1 MELKTQCRERFKP
14 AVDAINE
21 IIKQEDNTDRPILV
35 AIDGRCGSGKTTLG
49 EYLKGQ
55 LDCNLFHMDD
65 FFLRME
71 QRTPDRMKET
81 GRYCF
86 VSTINILWL
95 STQLSSICG
104 QNKSKAAHCPSCF
117 SFTPKLST
125 LFFDVFNQLR
135 IAADEI
141 SIKCLVHRL
150 SVHFHHMCDN
160 LFCECRCT
168 SDSVIAP

>member
-1 MELKTQCRERFKP
+1 MRNHHKCLIKFIAGGFQKPQNIPTCP
-14 AVDAINE
+14 AVE
-21 IIKQEDNTDRPILV
+21 ISR
-35 AIDGRCGSGKTTLG
+35 
-49 EYLKGQ
+49 
-55 LDCNLFHMDD
+55 
-65 FFLRME
+65 
-71 QRTPDRMKET
+71 
-81 GRYCF
+81 RYCF

-160 LFCECRCT
+160 LFCECCCT

>member
-1 MELKTQCRERFKP
+1 MLMYDKISFRCHLRKHTIYDLKLAICHSRNT
-14 AVDAINE
+14 AVMGNDNE
-21 IIKQEDNTDRPILV
+21 SFTHLFPYILKQ
-35 AIDGRCGSGKTTLG
+35 
-49 EYLKGQ
+49 
-55 LDCNLFHMDD
+55 FHD
-65 FFLRME
+65 FAAAFAVQISR
-71 QRTPDRMKET
+71 
-81 GRYCF
+81 RYCF

-160 LFCECRCT
+160 LFCECCCT

>member
-1 MELKTQCRERFKP
+1 MCDKKNSLLIFLIGELQNIQNLSACFT
-14 AVDAINE
+14 
-21 IIKQEDNTDRPILV
+21 IKISR
-35 AIDGRCGSGKTTLG
+35 
-49 EYLKGQ
+49 
-55 LDCNLFHMDD
+55 
-65 FFLRME
+65 
-71 QRTPDRMKET
+71 
-81 GRYCF
+81 RYCF

-135 IAADEI
+135 IATDKI
-141 SIKCLVHRL
+141 SVKRLVHRL

>member
-1 MELKTQCRERFKP
+1 MSDYNHTDSFFVRQLLKQLNDLPCRIF
-14 AVDAINE
+14 I
-21 IIKQEDNTDRPILV
+21 QSS
-35 AIDGRCGSGKTTLG
+35 C
-49 EYLKGQ
+49 
-55 LDCNLFHMDD
+55 
-65 FFLRME
+65 
-71 QRTPDRMKET
+71 
-81 GRYCF
+81 RYCF

-160 LFCECRCT
+160 LFCECCCT

>member
-1 MELKTQCRERFKP
+1 MIASLTYNLSILNP
-14 AVDAINE
+14 
-21 IIKQEDNTDRPILV
+21 DNPIRKSGDLIVMCNHYHRLV
-35 AIDGRCGSGKTTLG
+35 KLI
-49 EYLKGQ
+49 
-55 LDCNLFHMDD
+55 
-65 FFLRME
+65 
-71 QRTPDRMKET
+71 T
-81 GRYCF
+81 GPFDQSHNICTGFRVEVPCRYCF
-86 VSTINILWL
+86 ISTINILWL

-141 SIKCLVHRL
+141 SVKRLVHWL

-160 LFCECRCT
+160 LFCECCCT

>member
-1 MELKTQCRERFKP
+1 MCDKKNSLLIFLIGELQNIQNLSACFT
-14 AVDAINE
+14 
-21 IIKQEDNTDRPILV
+21 IKISR
-35 AIDGRCGSGKTTLG
+35 
-49 EYLKGQ
+49 
-55 LDCNLFHMDD
+55 
-65 FFLRME
+65 
-71 QRTPDRMKET
+71 
-81 GRYCF
+81 RYCF

-160 LFCECRCT
+160 LFCECCCT

>member
-1 MELKTQCRERFKP
+1 MRHHLQDAPVELLLAFVSTPKLMKDHAILDEQ
-14 AVDAINE
+14 DALTEASGIG
-21 IIKQEDNTDRPILV
+21 IMGYHQDRSLFVTIQ
-35 AIDGRCGSGKTTLG
+35 A
-49 EYLKGQ
+49 GQ
-55 LDCNLFHMDD
+55 LLHKTFCV
-65 FFLRME
+65 LRI
-71 QRTPDRMKET
+71 QRTR
-81 GRYCF
+81 RYCF

-160 LFCECRCT
+160 LFCECCCT

>member
-1 MELKTQCRERFKP
+1 MRHHLQDASVELLSAFISTAKLMEDHTVLDEQNTP
-14 AVDAINE
+14 AKAGSIR
-21 IIKQEDNTDRPILV
+21 IMGHHQDRCLFVAVQSGQFFHNVSCILG
-35 AIDGRCGSGKTTLG
+35 IQS
-49 EYLKGQ
+49 
-55 LDCNLFHMDD
+55 
-65 FFLRME
+65 
-71 QRTPDRMKET
+71 T
-81 GRYCF
+81 GWYCF

-125 LFFDVFNQLR
+125 LFFDIFNQLR

-141 SIKCLVHRL
+141 SVKCLIHRL

-160 LFCECRCT
+160 LFCECCCT

>member
-1 MELKTQCRERFKP
+1 MGHDDNALIHLMGTLTQNPCDFSGG
-14 AVDAINE
+14 IF
-21 IIKQEDNTDRPILV
+21 IKIT
-35 AIDGRCGSGKTTLG
+35 C
-49 EYLKGQ
+49 
-55 LDCNLFHMDD
+55 
-65 FFLRME
+65 
-71 QRTPDRMKET
+71 
-81 GRYCF
+81 RYCF

-135 IAADEI
+135 IATDKI
-141 SIKCLVHRL
+141 SVKRLVHRL

>member
-1 MELKTQCRERFKP
+1 MCNHNNSLL
-14 AVDAINE
+14 
-21 IIKQEDNTDRPILV
+21 ILR
-35 AIDGRCGSGKTTLG
+35 RCQSKHLG
-49 EYLKGQ
+49 NCFCTRRVKIS
-55 LDCNLFHMDD
+55 C
-65 FFLRME
+65 
-71 QRTPDRMKET
+71 
-81 GRYCF
+81 RYCF

-135 IAADEI
+135 IATDKI
-141 SIKCLVHRL
+141 SVKRLVHRL

-160 LFCECRCT
+160 LFCERCCAP
-168 SDSVIAP
+168 DCVIVP

>member
-1 MELKTQCRERFKP
+1 MCNHEDRRVHIMVHLAECFEQHLCR
-14 AVDAINE
+14 
-21 IIKQEDNTDRPILV
+21 
-35 AIDGRCGSGKTTLG
+35 SGI
-49 EYLKGQ
+49 
-55 LDCNLFHMDD
+55 
-65 FFLRME
+65 
-71 QRTPDRMKET
+71 QRT

-135 IAADEI
+135 IATDEI
-141 SIKCLVHRL
+141 SVKRLVHRL

-160 LFCECRCT
+160 LFCECCCT

>member
-1 MELKTQCRERFKP
+1 MCIYENHLSKVSIITDNFPITYRYYPVCHSGNILIMRYYNNCFTGSINLLQQFQYFMSCFLIQCPSR
-14 AVDAINE
+14 
-21 IIKQEDNTDRPILV
+21 
-35 AIDGRCGSGKTTLG
+35 
-49 EYLKGQ
+49 
-55 LDCNLFHMDD
+55 H
-65 FFLRME
+65 
-71 QRTPDRMKET
+71 
-81 GRYCF
+81 CF

-135 IAADEI
+135 IATDKI
-141 SIKCLVHRL
+141 SVKRLVHRL

>member
-1 MELKTQCRERFKP
+1 MCDKKNSLLIFLIGELQNIQNLSACFT
-14 AVDAINE
+14 
-21 IIKQEDNTDRPILV
+21 IKISR
-35 AIDGRCGSGKTTLG
+35 
-49 EYLKGQ
+49 
-55 LDCNLFHMDD
+55 
-65 FFLRME
+65 
-71 QRTPDRMKET
+71 
-81 GRYCF
+81 RYCF

-141 SIKCLVHRL
+141 SVKRLVHRL

>member
-1 MELKTQCRERFKP
+1 MRNYYHTLIHLMGTLFQNIYNILCRIFIQIP
-14 AVDAINE
+14 
-21 IIKQEDNTDRPILV
+21 
-35 AIDGRCGSGKTTLG
+35 C
-49 EYLKGQ
+49 
-55 LDCNLFHMDD
+55 
-65 FFLRME
+65 
-71 QRTPDRMKET
+71 
-81 GRYCF
+81 RYCF

-160 LFCECRCT
+160 LFCECCCT

>member
-1 MELKTQCRERFKP
+1 MNLLQ
-14 AVDAINE
+14 
-21 IIKQEDNTDRPILV
+21 
-35 AIDGRCGSGKTTLG
+35 
-49 EYLKGQ
+49 
-55 LDCNLFHMDD
+55 LFHLPKNLLIKCLLIPTVLQIFQYHTIFQQDQPAAIACHLWVMCDHNNRLSHM
-65 FFLRME
+65 FINILQRLNHNLPRLRV
-71 QRTPDRMKET
+71 KVS

-125 LFFDVFNQLR
+125 LFFDIFNQLR

-141 SIKCLVHRL
+141 SVKCLVHRL
-150 SVHFHHMCDN
+150 SVNFHHMCGF
-160 LFCECRCT
+160 LFCKCCCT
-168 SDSVIAP
+168 SDCFIVP

>member
-1 MELKTQCRERFKP
+1 MGNHYEG
-14 AVDAINE
+14 
-21 IIKQEDNTDRPILV
+21 LV
-35 AIDGRCGSGKTTLG
+35 EFCAGNFQQAQHIAAGHTI
-49 EYLKGQ
+49 Q
-55 LDCNLFHMDD
+55 IA
-65 FFLRME
+65 
-71 QRTPDRMKET
+71 

-160 LFCECRCT
+160 LFCECCCT

>member
-1 MELKTQCRERFKP
+1 MKYFSILNKQNSGTKTRSLCVMCHHQNRSLILSIHSGELLHQTSCTS
-14 AVDAINE
+14 AV
-21 IIKQEDNTDRPILV
+21 KR
-35 AIDGRCGSGKTTLG
+35 
-49 EYLKGQ
+49 
-55 LDCNLFHMDD
+55 
-65 FFLRME
+65 
-71 QRTPDRMKET
+71 T

-141 SIKCLVHRL
+141 SVKCLVHRL
-150 SVHFHHMCDN
+150 SVNFHHMCDN
-160 LFCECRCT
+160 LFCECRCS

>member
-1 MELKTQCRERFKP
+1 M
-14 AVDAINE
+14 
-21 IIKQEDNTDRPILV
+21 
-35 AIDGRCGSGKTTLG
+35 TLG
-49 EYLKGQ
+49 ALIYMGVMGNNNNGFSLIVQ
-55 LDCNLFHMDD
+55 LLQNFQYIITVSLIKAAC
-65 FFLRME
+65 
-71 QRTPDRMKET
+71 
-81 GRYCF
+81 RYCF

>member
-1 MELKTQCRERFKP
+1 MYDTICKLCNVSVMRDQDQGLAELFCCHFQKSKYIMAGNRIQISR
-14 AVDAINE
+14 
-21 IIKQEDNTDRPILV
+21 
-35 AIDGRCGSGKTTLG
+35 
-49 EYLKGQ
+49 
-55 LDCNLFHMDD
+55 
-65 FFLRME
+65 
-71 QRTPDRMKET
+71 
-81 GRYCF
+81 RYCF

-135 IAADEI
+135 IATDKI
-141 SIKCLVHRL
+141 SVKRLVHRL